1 MPKMDLVFRSAILN
15 AEGMLGF
22 APDPRNT
29 PGFTE
34 LGAFITN
41 PVSLLP
47 RTPAEARAAISFE
60 GGVLLHSGFPNPGLE
75 KVLKKYAR
83 LWHSVPMPVILH
95 LMAEDQREMEQ
106 CLRMLEG
113 ADGLA
118 GLELSFRPGMGTRE
132 KANMLLAILRE
143 WPVIAQLDIEDLG
156 RVLPLLGGEA
166 VTAVSMLPER
176 GRLPQKIVKG
186 QLVWVEGRLYG
197 AAQFPQTVMKLE
209 LAREHGIP
217 VIAAGGVTRLEQ
229 VEQLLQAGALAVKV
243 DTGFWSGGIS
253 SPG

>member
-47 RTPAEARAAISFE
+47 RPPAEARCAISFD
-60 GGVLLHSGFPNPGLE
+60 GGVLLHSGFPNPGLV

-83 LWHSVPMPVILH
+83 LWRSATMPVILH
-95 LMAEDQREMEQ
+95 LMAEDQQEMEQ
-106 CLRMLEG
+106 CLRMLEI

-118 GLELSFRPGMGTRE
+118 GVELSFKPGTGPQE
-132 KANMLLAILRE
+132 KANMLLSVLRE
-143 WPVIAQLDIEDLG
+143 WPVIAQLGIEEIG
-156 RVLPLLGGEA
+156 KVLPLLDGET
-166 VTAVSMLPER
+166 VTAVSLLPER
-176 GRLPQKIVKG
+176 GRLPRKLPNG
-186 QLVWVEGRLYG
+186 QWDWVQGRLYG
-197 AAQFPQTVMKLE
+197 PALFPQIAMQVE
-209 LAREHGIP
+209 LARQNGIP
-217 VIAAGGVTRLEQ
+217 VIAAGGVTQLAE
-229 VEQLLQAGALAVKV
+229 VEMLIQAGALAVKV
-243 DTGFWSGGIS
+243 DTIFWSGGIS
-253 SPG
+253 FQG